1 MNFSQKIIGEGL
13 TFDNVLVLPAY
24 SDLIPAEANT
34 ETYFSKNIRLKI
46 PIVSAAMDTL
56 TEHRMAIALAVLGGI
71 GVIHKNLSIEQ
82 QAGEVSK
89 VKNHAYDKTLN
100 TVNVDTNKQLR
111 VGAAIGTA
119 PDTAQ
124 RAAAL
129 VKAGVDALIIDTAHG
144 HTKTVME
151 MAKFIKKEYPK
162 IDLVVG
168 NIATPEAAHR
178 LAEIGVDAVKVGIG
192 PGSICTTRIVA
203 GIGIPQLTVILEVE
217 KAMKGIHMPIIA
229 DGGIRYSGDIVK
241 AIAAGASSVMLGSLL
256 AATDET
262 PGEIIVEGE
271 EKYKTYRG
279 MGSTDAMQHG
289 SHDRYFQKN
298 ESEEKKFVPEGV
310 VGRLRV
316 KGSVKDVIY
325 QLVGGLKSGMG
336 YTGSHTIEELQKA
349 QFVRITSEGL
359 RESHVH
365 DVSMVK
371 TPDNYKL

>member
-24 SDLIPAEANT
+24 SDVIPVNTDT
-34 ETYFSKNIRLKI
+34 ETYFTKNIKLKI

-56 TEHRMAIALAVLGGI
+56 TEHKMAIAIAEMGGI
-71 GVIHKNLSIEQ
+71 GIIHKNLTIEQ
-82 QAGEVSK
+82 QAQE
-89 VKNHAYDKTLN
+89 VKNVKEYSLSSGIASS
-100 TVNVDTNKQLR
+100 NVDSTGKLR
-111 VGAAIGTA
+111 VGAAIGTS
-119 PDTAQ
+119 PDTPK
-124 RAAAL
+124 RAKAL
-129 VKAGVDALIIDTAHG
+129 VEAGVDALVIDTAHG

-151 MAKFIKKEYPK
+151 MAKYIKNEFPN

-203 GIGIPQLTVILEVE
+203 GIGIPQLTAILEVV

-262 PGEIIVEGE
+262 PGDIIAENGE
-271 EKYKTYRG
+271 KFKTYRG
-279 MGSTDAMQHG
+279 MGSVDAMQHG

-310 VGRLRV
+310 VGRLRI
-316 KGSVKDVIY
+316 KGSVKDVLY

-336 YTGSHTIEELQKA
+336 YTGSHTIGELQQA
-349 QFVRITSEGL
+349 QFVKITSEGL

-365 DVSMVK
+365 DITITK
-371 TPDNYKL
+371 QPDNYK